1 MGRVLWGGAWAEEAF
16 MRFVKASALALAGL
30 LAGGAAVWADPIDD
44 AAAKQR
50 GVSVEVIQLENART
64 KIAEMEK
71 RIATLQ
77 KENATLKEALV
88 KAQNT
93 PAAATAPSRPEVA
106 TRPAGL
112 PTAHDPTNDPAP
124 RGRTVKRVGP
134 ALPPPTGPAR

>member
-1 MGRVLWGGAWAEEAF
+1 MKLASVCGA
-16 MRFVKASALALAGL
+16 VVVVVAGMM
-30 LAGGAAVWADPIDD
+30 AGAGWADPIDD

-88 KAQNT
+88 KLQDT
-93 PAAATAPSRPEVA
+93 PATAPAAKIAATSPAVA

-112 PTAHDPTNDPAP
+112 PMGHDPTPA
-124 RGRTVKRVGP
+124 RGRTVRP
-134 ALPPPTGPAR
+134 AGR

>member
-1 MGRVLWGGAWAEEAF
+1 MAGA
-16 MRFVKASALALAGL
+16 G
-30 LAGGAAVWADPIDD
+30 WADPIDD

-88 KAQNT
+88 KLQGT
-93 PAAATAPSRPEVA
+93 SATAPTTSPAKVA
-106 TRPAGL
+106 ATNPNLPVDGPARVG
-112 PTAHDPTNDPAP
+112 HDPAP
-124 RGRTVKRVGP
+124 ARGRTVRP
-134 ALPPPTGPAR
+134 AGR